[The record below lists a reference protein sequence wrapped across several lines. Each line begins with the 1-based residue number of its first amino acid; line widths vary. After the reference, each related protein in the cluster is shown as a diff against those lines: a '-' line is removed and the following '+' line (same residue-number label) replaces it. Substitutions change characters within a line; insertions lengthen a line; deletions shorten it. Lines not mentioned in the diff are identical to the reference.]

1 VYDAWH
7 NAKGL
12 EMPFA
17 VHGIDAWLHPTPFY
31 KNVQA
36 LQQKG
41 FSLDYVSDK
50 MLKDKLNGNLLTKR
64 SRPDVYLVPQ
74 CKLMPVS
81 TLKNIIDLAKEG
93 DFIVMQ
99 ALPEDVP
106 GFSKLDEQRTELN
119 KLKASLSFK
128 KINEDISE
136 FITGRGKIIL
146 SPVVQKGLEYAKLK
160 RETLTD
166 LGLKFIRR
174 RIEGGKFYFIVNLT
188 ANDIDTIVSV
198 ETPYKNAVMMNPL
211 NGESGKIAVTTP
223 AGKTSFRIQLKSGE
237 SVLLKLSDKP
247 EMLNKWKYRETTGVV
262 VSLKNNN
269 WQLHFKAGGP
279 KLPAD
284 KKMKPLQPWTNF
296 TSDSTTQSFSGTGVY
311 STSFNIKNKGA
322 DYLLQLDKLHE
333 SAKVIVNG
341 KDAGL
346 IWSLPYELKIGKYLK
361 SGTNTISIEV
371 CNLMANRIRNMD
383 RNGMVWRN
391 YHEINFVNINYKN
404 FDASGWKVQVSGLEG
419 DVRVVPLR

>member
-1 VYDAWH
+1 
-7 NAKGL
+7 
-12 EMPFA
+12 
-17 VHGIDAWLHPTPFY
+17 
-31 KNVQA
+31 
-36 LQQKG
+36 
-41 FSLDYVSDK
+41 
-50 MLKDKLNGNLLTKR
+50 
-64 SRPDVYLVPQ
+64 
-74 CKLMPVS
+74 MPVS

-106 GFSKLDEQRTELN
+106 GFSKLGEQRAELN

-128 KINEDISE
+128 KINDDISE

-146 SPVVQKGLEYAKLK
+146 SPAVQKGLEYAKLK

-188 ANDIDTIVSV
+188 GNDIDTIVSV
-198 ETPYKNAVMMNPL
+198 ETPYKIGVMMNPL

-247 EMLNKWKYRETTGVV
+247 ETMNNWKYRETAGAA

-296 TSDSTTQSFSGTGVY
+296 TEDSATQSFSGTGVY
-311 STSFNIKNKGA
+311 STSFTLKNKGA

-333 SAKVIVNG
+333 SARVIVNG

-346 IWSLPYELKIGKYLK
+346 IWSLPYEMKIGKYLK
-361 SGTNTISIEV
+361 AGTNTISIEV

-404 FDASGWKVQVSGLEG
+404 FDASGWTVQVSGLEG
-419 DVRVVPLR
+419 DVRVVPLK